1 MSEAAAA
8 ANALKLQ
15 PGKSYPLGAT
25 LDSGGINFAVFSST
39 ARRIYLCLF
48 DANGQEEIARLRLP
62 RVTHHVFHGY
72 LPEAKAGTVYG
83 YRAVGR
89 YLPKQGLR
97 FNAHKLLL
105 DPYARMTVGP
115 MNSTALM
122 RADRVPHPMDP
133 ESFVRDRRDSAPEAP
148 KARVDLD
155 RFDWNG
161 ELRPNTPLTQSVIY
175 EAHVRGISML
185 REDLDPSVR
194 GTFSALADKHFIAH
208 LKRLGVTA
216 IELLPVHAVL
226 HDYFLREAGLCN
238 FWGYNNVNYFIVN
251 PQYLASDSLNEVRQA
266 IKDFHQAGI
275 EVILD
280 VVYNHSGEG
289 NERGP
294 TISFRGL
301 DDATY
306 YLHEPN
312 APERYINDTGCGN
325 TLAVSRPKVMQMV
338 LDSLRYWV
346 SNMHVDG
353 FRFDLA
359 PTLGRDP
366 YDYDIG
372 AGFFDALMQDPV
384 LAQVKLIAEP
394 WDIGWGGY
402 RVGQFPPGFS
412 EWNDKFRDCVR
423 RFWRGDDGVRGEF
436 AGRLSGSPE
445 LFEHDGRGTEAS
457 LNFVTAHDGFTL
469 MDLVSYATK
478 HNLANGENNRDG
490 GDNNWSSNW
499 GDRDA
504 SDDPQVCAL
513 RDRVMRSMLITL
525 FMSHGVPMLLGGDEF
540 GRSQGGNNN
549 AYCQDSTISWV
560 DWRQLD
566 HPRGQTQASFVA
578 ALTALRNE
586 LPMVHNHQFM
596 HARLLANGMRD
607 TEWFDCDGSVVAWQ
621 SWANPAVKTLALRRV
636 TLLDSGNSIAL
647 LLLFNA
653 SPGVA
658 RFVLPEGGAPWQRRL
673 DAFDGSTA
681 QQLVTQTF
689 VDVAAHSACLFT
701 AAK

>member
-1 MSEAAAA
+1 MTEAAAA
-8 ANALKLQ
+8 ANVQKLL
-15 PGKSYPLGAT
+15 PGKPYPLGAT
-25 LDSGGINFAVFSST
+25 LDAGGINFAVFSSS

-48 DANGQEEIARLRLP
+48 DATGTHELARLRLP

-72 LPEAKAGTVYG
+72 LQGAKAGTVYG
-83 YRAVGR
+83 LRAVGR

-115 MNSTALM
+115 MDSTALM
-122 RADRVPHPMDP
+122 RADRVQHPMDP
-133 ESFVRDRRDSAPEAP
+133 ESLVRDRRDSASDAP

-155 RFDWNG
+155 RFDWSG
-161 ELRPNTPLTQSVIY
+161 EQRPNTPLTKSVIY

-185 REDLDPSVR
+185 RHDLEAGVR
-194 GTFSALADKHFIAH
+194 GTFAALADPHFIGH

-226 HDYFLREAGLCN
+226 HDYFLRAAGLCN
-238 FWGYNNVNYFIVN
+238 FWGYNNVNYFVVN

-266 IKDFHQAGI
+266 IKDFHAAGL

-280 VVYNHSGEG
+280 VVYNHTGEG

-306 YLHEPN
+306 YLHEPD

-346 SNMHVDG
+346 SDMHVDGSTGCGNSLDLEHPRVLQLVMDSLRYWVEEMHVDG

-359 PTLGRDP
+359 PTLGREP

-384 LAQVKLIAEP
+384 LSQVKLIAEP
-394 WDIGWGGY
+394 WDVGWGGY

-423 RFWRGDDGVRGEF
+423 RFCSSTTGAAPRQVLI
-436 AGRLSGSPE
+436 LSQ
-445 LFEHDGRGTEAS
+445 RT
-457 LNFVTAHDGFTL
+457 T
-469 MDLVSYATK
+469 
-478 HNLANGENNRDG
+478 
-490 GDNNWSSNW
+490 
-499 GDRDA
+499 
-504 SDDPQVCAL
+504 
-513 RDRVMRSMLITL
+513 
-525 FMSHGVPMLLGGDEF
+525 
-540 GRSQGGNNN
+540 
-549 AYCQDSTISWV
+549 
-560 DWRQLD
+560 
-566 HPRGQTQASFVA
+566 
-578 ALTALRNE
+578 
-586 LPMVHNHQFM
+586 
-596 HARLLANGMRD
+596 
-607 TEWFDCDGSVVAWQ
+607 
-621 SWANPAVKTLALRRV
+621 
-636 TLLDSGNSIAL
+636 
-647 LLLFNA
+647 A
-653 SPGVA
+653 SP
-658 RFVLPEGGAPWQRRL
+658 
-673 DAFDGSTA
+673 
-681 QQLVTQTF
+681 
-689 VDVAAHSACLFT
+689 
-701 AAK
+701 